1 MGAPVLQFKRGQFS
15 NLPGLRAGEPGFTTD
30 KFDLYVGIDSTTSSN
45 KFFGSHRYWNRETAT
60 VGSSVRVVEGSN
72 NGSNYIELKSPNSL
86 AQNVTYT
93 LPATDVANGILVSD
107 GSGNLSYTTTV
118 TGSGSG
124 LSAGTVPLSSLDIDG
139 GTDIG
144 AAIVDADEF
153 IVDDG
158 GTGTNRKVDASRIK
172 DYVLGGG
179 QGANFSAINVT
190 GITTAAFVDATQLKV
205 SGVSTFTGAIDAN
218 GNLDVAG
225 TATFATPLANSNLA
239 NSTVSYGGIS
249 LALGGSDATPA
260 FDLTDATNYPTSSL
274 TGTITNAQL
283 AGSIEDGKLNKVT
296 TANKVDLSSLDID
309 GGTDIGAAIVDGDEF
324 IIDDGGNGTNRKTD
338 ASRIKDY
345 VLGGGQGANFSAIN
359 VTGITTVAF
368 VDATQLKVSG
378 VSTFTGTV
386 DINGAIDADGGANI
400 AGGETVLS
408 SATVSDLTDNRVVI
422 AGASGALEDSGN
434 LTFNGSKLTVT
445 GNAQVTSDLDVDG
458 GANVS
463 GGLVADTAKVSDL
476 TSGRVVL
483 AGTAGEIE
491 DSGNLTFDGSTLAV
505 TGSQTISSNLT
516 LSGNADFNGNLDVDG
531 TTNLDAVDI
540 DGAVDMASSLT
551 IAGNID
557 ANGDLDVDGTTNLDV
572 VDIDGAVDM
581 ASSLTIAGN
590 IDANGDLDVD
600 GVTNLDVVDID
611 GAVDMAS
618 TLTVSGQTD
627 LNGDINLG
635 NATSDT
641 ITPVGRFDAALVPA
655 SDGSIDLGTSSLEY
669 KDLFIDGTAHIDTLD
684 VDENAGIVGNATV
697 GGTLGVTGES
707 TLASAKVSDLTA
719 GRVVLAGTDG
729 AIEDSGNLTFDG
741 STVGVTGAVTA
752 SGTVTANQFS
762 GSGAGLTGGTT
773 PLSTLDIDGGTDIG
787 ADIQDADEFIVD
799 DGGTGTNRKTDAS
812 RIKDYV
818 LGGGQG
824 ANFSAINV
832 TGITTVAFVDATQLK
847 VSGVSTFTGT
857 VDVNGA
863 IDADGGGNIAGGLV
877 ADTAKVSDLTDGRVV
892 LAGTD
897 GELEDSGNLTFNGSQ
912 LGVTGTV
919 NASSTVTASAFH
931 TGAEGSAIRVTSNTI
946 SGPATITLDPAG
958 VGDNTGKVVIAGD
971 FQVDGTTTTVNSTTV
986 TVTDKNILVA
996 DGAANDAAADGGGI
1010 TIESGEGNKT
1020 FQFEATGDNLG
1031 SSENLNIASGKV
1043 YKVNNVETLSATTLG
1058 SAVVNSSLTNV
1069 GTLTGLTVS
1078 GNASIEGNVD
1088 LGNATSDTITATGRF
1103 DSDLVPSTDG
1113 ARDLGTSTLEWKDLY
1128 LDGTAHIDTLDV
1140 DANAGIV
1147 GNATVGGT
1155 LGVTGESTLASAKV
1169 SDLTDGRVVTAGTDG
1184 ALEDSANL
1192 TFNGSKLTVTGNA
1205 QITSDLD
1212 VDGGMNVSGGEST
1225 MSSATVSDLT
1235 SGRVVLAG
1243 TSGAIEDSGN
1253 LTFNGTL
1260 LNVTGNVTASGTLT
1274 ANGDVDLGNATSD
1287 TITATGRFDS
1297 DLVPAADGTSDL
1309 GTSDNEWQDLFIDG
1323 TAKIDTLTV
1332 DENAGITGNLTVTG
1346 NSTFNGNIDLG
1357 DATSDTI
1364 TATGRFDSDLVPS
1377 TDGARDLGSSS
1388 LEWKDLFLD
1397 GTAHVDT
1404 LDVDANAGIIGNA
1417 TVGGTLGVTGESTLA
1432 SATVSDLTA
1441 GRVVLAG
1448 TAGAI
1453 EDSGNLTFNGS
1464 LLNVTGAVTSS
1475 GAVNID
1481 DATQSTSNTTGA
1493 LIVDGGVGI
1502 AKNAHIGGTLDVDGQ
1517 ITSAAPL
1524 RNSTGGGLIAGVGV
1538 HSTSSAGLVTAFKF
1552 RGTGLEDFIVEDGIA
1567 DIVVTGVAASTFT
1580 TQQTTVATE
1589 GQTAFTVSASYTN
1602 GFVDVYLNG
1611 IRLITGVD
1619 YTETNASTVTL
1630 ASGATAGDEI
1640 QTVSW
1645 KELGDLIHVQSLK
1658 TAADLTVT
1666 GVATATGG
1674 FVGDLTGDVTGNA
1687 DSATVGTTITVAD
1700 ESSDTTCF
1708 PLFATAATGNLGAK
1722 SGSNLT
1728 FNSNTGA
1735 LSATSFAGSGSGL
1748 TAGTTPITTLD
1759 IDGATDIGGD
1769 LADADL
1775 FIVDDGAGGTNRKI
1789 TFERLSENI
1798 LGGSSGATFAAVNV
1812 TGIGTFGGIIDGNG
1826 GANISG
1832 GAGLVAS
1839 TAKVSDLTAG
1849 RVVLAGTDGEIEDSG
1864 NLTFNGSKLT
1874 VTGNAQVTSDLD
1886 VDGGMNVSGGESVM
1900 SSATV
1905 SDLTSGRVVLAG
1917 TSGAIEDS
1925 GNLTFDGS
1933 TLGVTGAV
1941 TASGTV
1947 TANGAFVANGNVD
1960 LGNATSDTIT
1970 ATGRFDSDL
1979 VPSGD
1984 GARDLGSSTLEWM
1997 DLHLD
2002 GTAHIDTLDVDENAG
2017 IDGSLT
2023 VGTTLGVSGES
2034 TLASAKVSDL
2044 TSGRVVLAGTAG
2056 AIEDSGNLTFNG
2068 STLAVTGSI
2077 TASSNV
2083 TVTGNLT
2090 VNGTTTQINTVN
2102 TTIEDTLLELQKVD
2116 GGNLGSDTNKD
2127 VGIVMNYYDGSAKKA
2142 AIFWDDSAGRFALAS
2157 EATETTGVLGSL
2169 TYGGLEVGS
2178 LYLNDCAGA
2187 SQVIS
2192 CSGTTRS
2199 LENITIDGGS
2209 F

>member
-144 AAIVDADEF
+144 AAITDGDEF

-158 GTGTNRKVDASRIK
+158 GNGTNRKVDASRIK

-179 QGANFSAINVT
+179 QGANFAAIKVT
-190 GITTAAFVDATQLKV
+190 GI
-205 SGVSTFTGAIDAN
+205 STLG
-218 GNLDVAG
+218 
-225 TATFATPLANSNLA
+225 FA
-239 NSTVSYGGIS
+239 
-249 LALGGSDATPA
+249 
-260 FDLTDATNYPTSSL
+260 
-274 TGTITNAQL
+274 
-283 AGSIEDGKLNKVT
+283 
-296 TANKVDLSSLDID
+296 
-309 GGTDIGAAIVDGDEF
+309 
-324 IIDDGGNGTNRKTD
+324 
-338 ASRIKDY
+338 
-345 VLGGGQGANFSAIN
+345 
-359 VTGITTVAF
+359 
-368 VDATQLKVSG
+368 DATQLKVSG

-386 DINGAIDADGGANI
+386 DVNGAIDADGGANI
-400 AGGETVLS
+400 AGG
-408 SATVSDLTDNRVVI
+408 
-422 AGASGALEDSGN
+422 
-434 LTFNGSKLTVT
+434 
-445 GNAQVTSDLDVDG
+445 
-458 GANVS
+458 
-463 GGLVADTAKVSDL
+463 LVADSAAISDL

-483 AGTAGEIE
+483 AGTAGELE
-491 DSGNLTFDGSTLAV
+491 DSGNLTFDGTTLAV

-516 LSGNADFNGNLDVDG
+516 LTGNADFNGDLDVDG
-531 TTNLDAVDI
+531 TTNLDVVDI
-540 DGAVDMASSLT
+540 DGAVDMASTLT

-581 ASSLTIAGN
+581 ASTLTIAGN

-600 GVTNLDVVDID
+600 GTTNLDAVDID

-618 TLTVSGQTD
+618 TLTVAGQTD

-641 ITPVGRFDAALVPA
+641 ITPTGRFDAALVPA
-655 SDGSIDLGTSSLEY
+655 TDGAIDLGTSTLEY

-697 GGTLGVTGES
+697 GGTLGVTGDA
-707 TLASAKVSDLTA
+707 TLSADL
-719 GRVVLAGTDG
+719 D
-729 AIEDSGNLTFDG
+729 
-741 STVGVTGAVTA
+741 VT
-752 SGTVTANQFS
+752 GTVTANSFS
-762 GSGAGLTGGTT
+762 GSGSGLTAGTT
-773 PLSTLDIDGGTDIG
+773 PITTLDIDGGTDLG
-787 ADIQDADEFIVD
+787 GDLADGDLIVVD
-799 DGGTGTNRKTDAS
+799 DGANGTNRKSAMS
-812 RIKDYV
+812 RVKEYV
-818 LGGGQG
+818 LGGGSG
-824 ANFSAINV
+824 ATFAAINV
-832 TGITTVAFVDATQLK
+832 TGISTLAFVDSTQLK

-863 IDADGGGNIAGGLV
+863 IDADGGANIAGGLV

-919 NASSTVTASAFH
+919 NASSTVTGSAFH
-931 TGAEGSAIRVTSNTI
+931 TGAEGSAIRVTSDTI

-986 TVTDKNILVA
+986 EVTDKNILIA
-996 DGAANDAAADGGGI
+996 NGAANDAAANGGGI

-1043 YKVNNVETLSATTLG
+1043 YKINNVETLSATTLG

-1103 DSDLVPSTDG
+1103 DSDLVPSADG
-1113 ARDLGTSTLEWKDLY
+1113 A
-1128 LDGTAHIDTLDV
+1128 
-1140 DANAGIV
+1140 
-1147 GNATVGGT
+1147 
-1155 LGVTGESTLASAKV
+1155 
-1169 SDLTDGRVVTAGTDG
+1169 
-1184 ALEDSANL
+1184 
-1192 TFNGSKLTVTGNA
+1192 
-1205 QITSDLD
+1205 
-1212 VDGGMNVSGGEST
+1212 
-1225 MSSATVSDLT
+1225 
-1235 SGRVVLAG
+1235 
-1243 TSGAIEDSGN
+1243 
-1253 LTFNGTL
+1253 
-1260 LNVTGNVTASGTLT
+1260 
-1274 ANGDVDLGNATSD
+1274 
-1287 TITATGRFDS
+1287 
-1297 DLVPAADGTSDL
+1297 SDL

-1332 DENAGITGNLTVTG
+1332 DENAGVTGNLTVTG
-1346 NSTFNGNIDLG
+1346 GSTFNGNVDIG
-1357 DATSDTI
+1357 NATSDTV
-1364 TATGRFDSDLVPS
+1364 TVTGRFDSDLVPS
-1377 TDGARDLGSSS
+1377 TDGARDLGTST

-1397 GTAHVDT
+1397 GTAHIDT

-1432 SATVSDLTA
+1432 SATVSDLTS

-1448 TAGAI
+1448 TAGSL
-1453 EDSGNLTFNGS
+1453 EDSGNLTFDGS
-1464 LLNVTGAVTSS
+1464 TLNVTGAVTSS

-1589 GQTAFTVSASYTN
+1589 GQTAFTVDASYTD

-1619 YTETNASTVTL
+1619 YTETNASTITL

-1658 TAADLTVT
+1658 TAADLTVS

-1674 FVGDLTGDVTGNA
+1674 FVGDITGDITGSLAN
-1687 DSATVGTTITVAD
+1687 
-1700 ESSDTTCF
+1700 
-1708 PLFATAATGNLGAK
+1708 ATA
-1722 SGSNLT
+1722 
-1728 FNSNTGA
+1728 NT
-1735 LSATSFAGSGSGL
+1735 LPL
-1748 TAGTTPITTLD
+1748 NVID
-1759 IDGATDIGGD
+1759 IDGGTDIGGD
-1769 LADADL
+1769 IADGDL
-1775 FIVDDGAGGTNRKI
+1775 FIIDDGANGTNRKV

-1886 VDGGMNVSGGESVM
+1886 VDGGMNVSGGESVL

-2017 IDGSLT
+2017 IVGNAT
-2023 VGTTLGVSGES
+2023 VGGTLGVTGES

-2044 TSGRVVLAGTAG
+2044 TSGRVVLAGTDG

>member
-118 TGSGSG
+118 TGSGAG
-124 LSAGTVPLSSLDIDG
+124 LAAGTVPLSSLDIDG

-144 AAIVDADEF
+144 AAITDSDEF

-158 GTGTNRKVDASRIK
+158 GSGTNRKTDASRIK

-239 NSTVSYGGIS
+239 NSTVSYGGVS

-324 IIDDGGNGTNRKTD
+324 IVDDGGNGTNRKTD

-386 DINGAIDADGGANI
+386 DVNGAIDADGGANI
-400 AGGETVLS
+400 AGGTTL
-408 SATVSDLTDNRVVI
+408 
-422 AGASGALEDSGN
+422 
-434 LTFNGSKLTVT
+434 
-445 GNAQVTSDLDVDG
+445 
-458 GANVS
+458 S

-516 LSGNADFNGNLDVDG
+516 LTGNADFNGDLDVDG
-531 TTNLDAVDI
+531 TTNLDVVDI
-540 DGAVDMASSLT
+540 DGAVDMASTLT

-581 ASSLTIAGN
+581 ASTLTVAGN

-600 GVTNLDVVDID
+600 GTTNLDAVDID

-618 TLTVSGQTD
+618 TLTVAGQTD

-641 ITPVGRFDAALVPA
+641 ITPTGRFDAALVPA
-655 SDGSIDLGTSSLEY
+655 TDGAIDLGTSTLEY

-752 SGTVTANQFS
+752 SGTITASRFN

-787 ADIQDADEFIVD
+787 ADIQDADEFIID

-812 RIKDYV
+812 RIKEYV
-818 LGGGQG
+818 LGGGSG
-824 ANFSAINV
+824 ATFAAINV
-832 TGITTVAFVDATQLK
+832 TGISTLAFVDATQLK
-847 VSGVSTFTGT
+847 VSGVTTMTGT
-857 VDVNGA
+857 LDVNGA

-919 NASSTVTASAFH
+919 NASSTVTGSAFH

-986 TVTDKNILVA
+986 TVADKNILVA
-996 DGAANDAAADGGGI
+996 DGAANDAAANGGGI

-1031 SSENLNIASGKV
+1031 SSENLNVASGKV
-1043 YKVNNVETLSATTLG
+1043 YKINNVETLSATTLG

-1088 LGNATSDTITATGRF
+1088 LGNATSDTVTVTGRF

-1113 ARDLGTSTLEWKDLY
+1113 ARDLGTSTLEWKDLF

-1205 QITSDLD
+1205 QVTSDLD

-1243 TSGAIEDSGN
+1243 TAGAIEDSGN
-1253 LTFNGTL
+1253 LTFNGSL
-1260 LNVTGNVTASGTLT
+1260 LNVTGAVTASGTLT
-1274 ANGDVDLGNATSD
+1274 ANGDVDLGNASSD

-1309 GTSDNEWQDLFIDG
+1309 GTSDSEWQDLFIDG

-1481 DATQSTSNTTGA
+1481 DDTQSTSNTTGA

-1517 ITSAAPL
+1517 ITSAGPL

-1589 GQTAFTVSASYTN
+1589 GQTAFTVDASYTD

-1619 YTETNASTVTL
+1619 YTETNASTITL

-1658 TAADLTVT
+1658 TAADLTVS

-1769 LADADL
+1769 IADADL
-1775 FIVDDGAGGTNRKI
+1775 FIIDDGANGTNRKV

-1864 NLTFNGSKLT
+1864 NLTF
-1874 VTGNAQVTSDLD
+1874 
-1886 VDGGMNVSGGESVM
+1886 
-1900 SSATV
+1900 
-1905 SDLTSGRVVLAG
+1905 
-1917 TSGAIEDS
+1917 
-1925 GNLTFDGS
+1925 DGS
-1933 TLGVTGAV
+1933 TLNVTGAV

-2017 IDGSLT
+2017 IVGNAT
-2023 VGTTLGVSGES
+2023 VGGTLGVTGES

-2044 TSGRVVLAGTAG
+2044 TSGRVVLAGTDG

>member
-179 QGANFSAINVT
+179 QGANFAAIKVT
-190 GITTAAFVDATQLKV
+190 GISTLGFADATQLKV

-239 NSTVSYGGIS
+239 NDSVSFGGVSLDLGGSDATPAFNLSDATSYPTSSLVGTITNAQLAGSIANDKLSNNTVSFGGIS
-249 LALGGSDATPA
+249 LALGASDATPAFDLQDATNLPTTSLTGTVTNAQLAGSIANDKLSNSTVSLGGVSIALGGSDATPA
-260 FDLTDATNYPTSSL
+260 FNLSDATSYPTSSLVGTITNAQLAGSIANDKLAGSIANNKLANSTVSYGGVSLALGASDATPAFDLQDATNLPTTSLTGTITNTQLAGSIANGKLANSTVSFGGISLALGASDATPAFDLSDATNYPTTSL

-283 AGSIEDGKLNKVT
+283 AGSISNDKLAGSIANGKLANSTVSFGGISLALGASDATPAFDLSDATSYPTSSLVGTITNAQLAGSIVDGKLNTIT
-296 TANKVDLSSLDID
+296 TANKVGLAALDID
-309 GGTDIGAAIVDGDEF
+309 GGTDIGADLVDADLLIVD
-324 IIDDGGNGTNRKTD
+324 DGAGGTNRKT
-338 ASRIKDY
+338 AMSRVKNY
-345 VLGGGQGANFSAIN
+345 VLGGGQGATFAAVN
-359 VTGITTVAF
+359 VTGISTVAF

-378 VSTFTGTV
+378 VSTFTGTLDV
-386 DINGAIDADGGANI
+386 NGAIDADGGANI

-422 AGASGALEDSGN
+422 AGTSGALEDS
-434 LTFNGSKLTVT
+434 
-445 GNAQVTSDLDVDG
+445 A
-458 GANVS
+458 
-463 GGLVADTAKVSDL
+463 
-476 TSGRVVL
+476 
-483 AGTAGEIE
+483 
-491 DSGNLTFDGSTLAV
+491 
-505 TGSQTISSNLT
+505 
-516 LSGNADFNGNLDVDG
+516 
-531 TTNLDAVDI
+531 
-540 DGAVDMASSLT
+540 
-551 IAGNID
+551 
-557 ANGDLDVDGTTNLDV
+557 
-572 VDIDGAVDM
+572 
-581 ASSLTIAGN
+581 
-590 IDANGDLDVD
+590 
-600 GVTNLDVVDID
+600 
-611 GAVDMAS
+611 
-618 TLTVSGQTD
+618 
-627 LNGDINLG
+627 
-635 NATSDT
+635 
-641 ITPVGRFDAALVPA
+641 
-655 SDGSIDLGTSSLEY
+655 
-669 KDLFIDGTAHIDTLD
+669 
-684 VDENAGIVGNATV
+684 
-697 GGTLGVTGES
+697 
-707 TLASAKVSDLTA
+707 
-719 GRVVLAGTDG
+719 
-729 AIEDSGNLTFDG
+729 
-741 STVGVTGAVTA
+741 
-752 SGTVTANQFS
+752 
-762 GSGAGLTGGTT
+762 
-773 PLSTLDIDGGTDIG
+773 
-787 ADIQDADEFIVD
+787 
-799 DGGTGTNRKTDAS
+799 
-812 RIKDYV
+812 
-818 LGGGQG
+818 
-824 ANFSAINV
+824 
-832 TGITTVAFVDATQLK
+832 
-847 VSGVSTFTGT
+847 
-857 VDVNGA
+857 
-863 IDADGGGNIAGGLV
+863 
-877 ADTAKVSDLTDGRVV
+877 
-892 LAGTD
+892 
-897 GELEDSGNLTFNGSQ
+897 NLTFNGSQ

-919 NASSTVTASAFH
+919 NASSTVTGSAFH

-986 TVTDKNILVA
+986 TVADKNILVA
-996 DGAANDAAADGGGI
+996 DGAANDAAANGGGI

-1031 SSENLNIASGKV
+1031 SSENLNVASGKV
-1043 YKVNNVETLSATTLG
+1043 YKINNVETLSATTLG
-1058 SAVVNSSLTNV
+1058 ANVVNSALTNV
-1069 GTLTGLTVS
+1069 GTLTALTVS

-1113 ARDLGTSTLEWKDLY
+1113 ARDLGSSTLEWKDLY
-1128 LDGTAHIDTLDV
+1128 LDGTAHVDTLDV
-1140 DANAGIV
+1140 DVNAGIV
-1147 GNATVGGT
+1147 GDATVGGT
-1155 LGVTGESTLASAKV
+1155 LGVTGDATLGADLDVTGTITGNSFSGSGSGLSAGTTPITTLDIDGGTDIGADLVDADLIVVDDGAGGTNRKSAMSRVKNYVLGGGQGATFAAINVSGISTLAFVDSTQLKV
-1169 SDLTDGRVVTAGTDG
+1169 SGISTFTG
-1184 ALEDSANL
+1184 AIDANGGA
-1192 TFNGSKLTVTGNA
+1192 TIDNIQIGVTGNNEIDTA
-1205 QITSDLD
+1205 
-1212 VDGGMNVSGGEST
+1212 
-1225 MSSATVSDLT
+1225 
-1235 SGRVVLAG
+1235 
-1243 TSGAIEDSGN
+1243 SGN
-1253 LTFNGTL
+1253 LTIDSAGGTVAVDDNL
-1260 LNVTGNVTASGTLT
+1260 TVSGDATVTGGLV
-1274 ANGDVDLGNATSD
+1274 ANGNVDLGN
-1287 TITATGRFDS
+1287 
-1297 DLVPAADGTSDL
+1297 
-1309 GTSDNEWQDLFIDG
+1309 
-1323 TAKIDTLTV
+1323 
-1332 DENAGITGNLTVTG
+1332 
-1346 NSTFNGNIDLG
+1346 
-1357 DATSDTI
+1357 ATSDTI

-1377 TDGARDLGSSS
+1377 TDGARDLGTSA

-1404 LDVDANAGIIGNA
+1404 LDVDANAGIIGDA

-1432 SATVSDLTA
+1432 SATVSDLTS

-1448 TAGAI
+1448 TAGAL

-1524 RNSTGGGLIAGVGV
+1524 RNSTGGGLIAGVGI
-1538 HSTSSAGLVTAFKF
+1538 HSASASSGLVTAFKF
-1552 RGTGLEDFIVEDGIA
+1552 RGTGLQDFIVEDGIG
-1567 DIVVTGVAASTFT
+1567 DVVLTGVAASTFT
-1580 TQQTTVATE
+1580 TQQTTTATE
-1589 GQTAFTVSASYTN
+1589 GQTAFTVSANYTN

-1619 YTETNASTVTL
+1619 YTETNSSTVTL
-1630 ASGATAGDEI
+1630 ASGATAGDEVT
-1640 QTVSW
+1640 TVSW
-1645 KELGDLIHVQSLK
+1645 KELGDIIHVQSLK
-1658 TAADLTVT
+1658 TVSDLSVA

-1674 FVGDLTGDVTGNA
+1674 FVGDLTGDVSGNA

-1748 TAGTTPITTLD
+1748 TAGTTPISTLD
-1759 IDGATDIGGD
+1759 IDGATATTT

-1775 FIVDDGAGGTNRKI
+1775 FIVDDGAGGTNRKV
-1789 TFERLSENI
+1789 TLETLSDSI
-1798 LGGSSGATFAAVNV
+1798 LGGSSGATFAAINV

-1839 TAKVSDLTAG
+1839 SAK
-1849 RVVLAGTDGEIEDSG
+1849 
-1864 NLTFNGSKLT
+1864 
-1874 VTGNAQVTSDLD
+1874 
-1886 VDGGMNVSGGESVM
+1886 
-1900 SSATV
+1900 V

-1917 TSGAIEDS
+1917 TDGEIEDS

-1979 VPSGD
+1979 VPSTD

-2178 LYLNDCAGA
+2178 LYVNDCAGA

>member
-144 AAIVDADEF
+144 AAITDSDEF

-158 GTGTNRKVDASRIK
+158 GG
-172 DYVLGGG
+172 
-179 QGANFSAINVT
+179 
-190 GITTAAFVDATQLKV
+190 
-205 SGVSTFTGAIDAN
+205 
-218 GNLDVAG
+218 
-225 TATFATPLANSNLA
+225 
-239 NSTVSYGGIS
+239 
-249 LALGGSDATPA
+249 
-260 FDLTDATNYPTSSL
+260 
-274 TGTITNAQL
+274 
-283 AGSIEDGKLNKVT
+283 
-296 TANKVDLSSLDID
+296 
-309 GGTDIGAAIVDGDEF
+309 
-324 IIDDGGNGTNRKTD
+324 GTNRKTD

-359 VTGITTVAF
+359 VSGIGSVAF
-368 VDATQLKVSG
+368 ADVTQLKVSG

-422 AGASGALEDSGN
+422 AGTSGALEDS
-434 LTFNGSKLTVT
+434 
-445 GNAQVTSDLDVDG
+445 A
-458 GANVS
+458 
-463 GGLVADTAKVSDL
+463 
-476 TSGRVVL
+476 
-483 AGTAGEIE
+483 
-491 DSGNLTFDGSTLAV
+491 NLTFDGSTLAV

-516 LSGNADFNGNLDVDG
+516 VTGNATVNGNVD
-531 TTNLDAVDI
+531 
-540 DGAVDMASSLT
+540 
-551 IAGNID
+551 
-557 ANGDLDVDGTTNLDV
+557 
-572 VDIDGAVDM
+572 
-581 ASSLTIAGN
+581 
-590 IDANGDLDVD
+590 
-600 GVTNLDVVDID
+600 
-611 GAVDMAS
+611 
-618 TLTVSGQTD
+618 
-627 LNGDINLG
+627 LG

-641 ITPVGRFDAALVPA
+641 ITPTGRFDAALVPA
-655 SDGSIDLGTSSLEY
+655 TDGAIDLGTSSLEY
-669 KDLFIDGTAHIDTLD
+669 KDLYLDGTAHVDTLD
-684 VDENAGIVGNATV
+684 VDENAGIIGNATV
-697 GGTLGVTGES
+697 GGTLGVTGDA
-707 TLASAKVSDLTA
+707 TLSADL
-719 GRVVLAGTDG
+719 D
-729 AIEDSGNLTFDG
+729 
-741 STVGVTGAVTA
+741 VT
-752 SGTVTANQFS
+752 GTVTGNSFS
-762 GSGAGLTGGTT
+762 GSGSGLTAGTT
-773 PLSTLDIDGGTDIG
+773 PITTLDIDGGTDIG
-787 ADIQDADEFIVD
+787 ADLVDADLIVVD
-799 DGGTGTNRKTDAS
+799 DGAGGTNRKSAMS
-812 RIKDYV
+812 RVKSYV
-818 LGGGQG
+818 LGGGSG
-824 ANFSAINV
+824 ATFAAINV
-832 TGITTVAFVDATQLK
+832 TGISTLAFVDSTQLK

-863 IDADGGGNIAGGLV
+863 IDADGGANIAGGLV
-877 ADTAKVSDLTDGRVV
+877 ANSAAISDLTDGRVV
-892 LAGTD
+892 LAGTS

-919 NASSTVTASAFH
+919 NASSTVTGSAFH

-986 TVTDKNILVA
+986 EVTDKNILIA
-996 DGAANDAAADGGGI
+996 NGAANDAAANGGGI

-1031 SSENLNIASGKV
+1031 SSENINVASGKV
-1043 YKVNNVETLSATTLG
+1043 FKVNNVDTLSATTLG

-1069 GTLTGLTVS
+1069 GTLTALTVS
-1078 GNASIEGNVD
+1078 GN
-1088 LGNATSDTITATGRF
+1088 TSM
-1103 DSDLVPSTDG
+1103 
-1113 ARDLGTSTLEWKDLY
+1113 E
-1128 LDGTAHIDTLDV
+1128 
-1140 DANAGIV
+1140 
-1147 GNATVGGT
+1147 
-1155 LGVTGESTLASAKV
+1155 
-1169 SDLTDGRVVTAGTDG
+1169 
-1184 ALEDSANL
+1184 
-1192 TFNGSKLTVTGNA
+1192 
-1205 QITSDLD
+1205 
-1212 VDGGMNVSGGEST
+1212 
-1225 MSSATVSDLT
+1225 
-1235 SGRVVLAG
+1235 
-1243 TSGAIEDSGN
+1243 
-1253 LTFNGTL
+1253 
-1260 LNVTGNVTASGTLT
+1260 
-1274 ANGDVDLGNATSD
+1274 GDVDLGN
-1287 TITATGRFDS
+1287 
-1297 DLVPAADGTSDL
+1297 
-1309 GTSDNEWQDLFIDG
+1309 
-1323 TAKIDTLTV
+1323 
-1332 DENAGITGNLTVTG
+1332 
-1346 NSTFNGNIDLG
+1346 
-1357 DATSDTI
+1357 ATSDTI

-1388 LEWKDLFLD
+1388 LEWQDLFID
-1397 GTAHVDT
+1397 GTAHIDT
-1404 LDVDANAGIIGNA
+1404 LDVDENAGIIGNA

-1432 SATVSDLTA
+1432 SAKVSDLTS

-1448 TAGAI
+1448 TDGAI

-1552 RGTGLEDFIVEDGIA
+1552 RGSGLENFIVEDGIA
-1567 DIVVTGVAASTFT
+1567 DVVMSGVAASTFT

-1589 GQTAFTVSASYTN
+1589 GQTAVTVSASYTN

-1611 IRLITGVD
+1611 VRLITGVD
-1619 YTETNASTVTL
+1619 YTETNASTITL

-1674 FVGDLTGDVTGNA
+1674 FVGNITGDITGSLAN
-1687 DSATVGTTITVAD
+1687 
-1700 ESSDTTCF
+1700 
-1708 PLFATAATGNLGAK
+1708 ATA
-1722 SGSNLT
+1722 
-1728 FNSNTGA
+1728 NT
-1735 LSATSFAGSGSGL
+1735 LPL
-1748 TAGTTPITTLD
+1748 NVID
-1759 IDGATDIGGD
+1759 IDGGTDIGGD
-1769 LADADL
+1769 IADGDL
-1775 FIVDDGAGGTNRKI
+1775 FIIDDGANGTNRKV

-1886 VDGGMNVSGGESVM
+1886 VDGGMNVSGGESTM

-1917 TSGAIEDS
+1917 T
-1925 GNLTFDGS
+1925 
-1933 TLGVTGAV
+1933 
-1941 TASGTV
+1941 
-1947 TANGAFVANGNVD
+1947 
-1960 LGNATSDTIT
+1960 
-1970 ATGRFDSDL
+1970 
-1979 VPSGD
+1979 
-1984 GARDLGSSTLEWM
+1984 
-1997 DLHLD
+1997 
-2002 GTAHIDTLDVDENAG
+2002 
-2017 IDGSLT
+2017 
-2023 VGTTLGVSGES
+2023 
-2034 TLASAKVSDL
+2034 
-2044 TSGRVVLAGTAG
+2044 AG
-2056 AIEDSGNLTFNG
+2056 ALEDSGNLTFNG
-2068 STLAVTGSI
+2068 STLAVTGAA
-2077 TASSNV
+2077 TVSSNL
-2083 TVTGNLT
+2083 TISGDLT

-2142 AIFWDDSAGRFALAS
+2142 AFFWDDSAGRFALAS
-2157 EATETTGVLGSL
+2157 EAAETTGVLGSL
-2169 TYGGLEVGS
+2169 TYGGLEIGS
-2178 LYLNDCAGA
+2178 LYVNDCAGA

>member
-179 QGANFSAINVT
+179 QGANFAAIKVT
-190 GITTAAFVDATQLKV
+190 GI
-205 SGVSTFTGAIDAN
+205 STLG
-218 GNLDVAG
+218 
-225 TATFATPLANSNLA
+225 FA
-239 NSTVSYGGIS
+239 
-249 LALGGSDATPA
+249 
-260 FDLTDATNYPTSSL
+260 
-274 TGTITNAQL
+274 
-283 AGSIEDGKLNKVT
+283 
-296 TANKVDLSSLDID
+296 
-309 GGTDIGAAIVDGDEF
+309 
-324 IIDDGGNGTNRKTD
+324 
-338 ASRIKDY
+338 
-345 VLGGGQGANFSAIN
+345 
-359 VTGITTVAF
+359 
-368 VDATQLKVSG
+368 DATQLKVSG

-386 DINGAIDADGGANI
+386 DINGAIDADGGGNI
-400 AGGETVLS
+400 A
-408 SATVSDLTDNRVVI
+408 
-422 AGASGALEDSGN
+422 
-434 LTFNGSKLTVT
+434 
-445 GNAQVTSDLDVDG
+445 
-458 GANVS
+458 

-476 TSGRVVL
+476 TAGRVVL
-483 AGTAGEIE
+483 AGTDGEIE
-491 DSGNLTFDGSTLAV
+491 DSGNLTFNGTTLAV

-516 LSGNADFNGNLDVDG
+516 LTGNADFNGNLDVDG
-531 TTNLDAVDI
+531 TANLDA
-540 DGAVDMASSLT
+540 
-551 IAGNID
+551 
-557 ANGDLDVDGTTNLDV
+557 

-618 TLTVSGQTD
+618 SLTLAGNADFNGDLDVDGVTNLDVVDIDGAVDMASSLTVAGQTD

-641 ITPVGRFDAALVPA
+641 ITATGRFDSDIVP
-655 SDGSIDLGTSSLEY
+655 STDGARDLGSSTLEF

-684 VDENAGIVGNATV
+684 VDENAGIIGNATV

-773 PLSTLDIDGGTDIG
+773 PISTLDIDGGTDIG
-787 ADIQDADEFIVD
+787 ADLADGDLIVVD
-799 DGGTGTNRKTDAS
+799 DGAGGTNRKSAMS
-812 RIKDYV
+812 RVKSYV
-818 LGGGQG
+818 LGGGEG
-824 ANFSAINV
+824 ATFTAINV
-832 TGITTVAFVDATQLK
+832 TGISTVAFADATTLK

-863 IDADGGGNIAGGLV
+863 IDADGGANIAGGLV

-919 NASSTVTASAFH
+919 NASSTVTGSAFH
-931 TGAEGSAIRVTSNTI
+931 TGAEGSAIRVTSDTI

-986 TVTDKNILVA
+986 EVTDKNILIA
-996 DGAANDAAADGGGI
+996 NGAANDAAANGGGI

-1031 SSENLNIASGKV
+1031 SSENLNVASGKV
-1043 YKVNNVETLSATTLG
+1043 YKVNNVDTLSATTLG

-1103 DSDLVPSTDG
+1103 DSDLVPS
-1113 ARDLGTSTLEWKDLY
+1113 
-1128 LDGTAHIDTLDV
+1128 V
-1140 DANAGIV
+1140 
-1147 GNATVGGT
+1147 
-1155 LGVTGESTLASAKV
+1155 
-1169 SDLTDGRVVTAGTDG
+1169 
-1184 ALEDSANL
+1184 
-1192 TFNGSKLTVTGNA
+1192 
-1205 QITSDLD
+1205 
-1212 VDGGMNVSGGEST
+1212 
-1225 MSSATVSDLT
+1225 
-1235 SGRVVLAG
+1235 
-1243 TSGAIEDSGN
+1243 
-1253 LTFNGTL
+1253 
-1260 LNVTGNVTASGTLT
+1260 
-1274 ANGDVDLGNATSD
+1274 
-1287 TITATGRFDS
+1287 
-1297 DLVPAADGTSDL
+1297 DGTSDL

-1346 NSTFNGNIDLG
+1346 GSTFNGNVDIG
-1357 DATSDTI
+1357 NATSDTVTVTGRFDSDLVPSTDGARDLGTSALEWKDLFLDG
-1364 TATGRFDSDLVPS
+1364 TAHIDTLDVDANAGIIGDATVGGTLGVTGTSTLGVVNASGTVTANGSFVANGDVDLGNATSDTVTVTGRFDSDLVPS
-1377 TDGARDLGSSS
+1377 TDGARDLGSST

-1404 LDVDANAGIIGNA
+1404 LDVDANAGIIGDA

-1432 SATVSDLTA
+1432 SAKVSDLTS

-1448 TAGAI
+1448 TDGAI

-1517 ITSAAPL
+1517 ITSTAPL

-1538 HSTSSAGLVTAFKF
+1538 HSTSSAGLVTSFKF
-1552 RGTGLEDFIVEDGIA
+1552 RGSGLENFIVEDGIA
-1567 DIVVTGVAASTFT
+1567 DIVVSGVAASTFT

-1589 GQTAFTVSASYTN
+1589 GQTAISVDASYTN

-1611 IRLITGVD
+1611 VRLITGVD
-1619 YTETNASTVTL
+1619 YTETNSTTVTL

-1674 FVGDLTGDVTGNA
+1674 FVGNITGDITGSLAN
-1687 DSATVGTTITVAD
+1687 
-1700 ESSDTTCF
+1700 
-1708 PLFATAATGNLGAK
+1708 ATA
-1722 SGSNLT
+1722 
-1728 FNSNTGA
+1728 NT
-1735 LSATSFAGSGSGL
+1735 LPL
-1748 TAGTTPITTLD
+1748 NVID
-1759 IDGATDIGGD
+1759 IDGGTDIGGD
-1769 LADADL
+1769 IADGDL
-1775 FIVDDGAGGTNRKI
+1775 FIIDDGANGTNRKV

-1886 VDGGMNVSGGESVM
+1886 VDGGMNVSGGESTM

-1917 TSGAIEDS
+1917 TSGA
-1925 GNLTFDGS
+1925 L
-1933 TLGVTGAV
+1933 
-1941 TASGTV
+1941 
-1947 TANGAFVANGNVD
+1947 
-1960 LGNATSDTIT
+1960 
-1970 ATGRFDSDL
+1970 
-1979 VPSGD
+1979 
-1984 GARDLGSSTLEWM
+1984 
-1997 DLHLD
+1997 
-2002 GTAHIDTLDVDENAG
+2002 
-2017 IDGSLT
+2017 
-2023 VGTTLGVSGES
+2023 
-2034 TLASAKVSDL
+2034 
-2044 TSGRVVLAGTAG
+2044 
-2056 AIEDSGNLTFNG
+2056 EDSGNLTFNG
-2068 STLAVTGSI
+2068 STLAVTGAI

-2083 TVTGNLT
+2083 TVSGNLT

-2178 LYLNDCAGA
+2178 LYVNDCAGA

>member
-144 AAIVDADEF
+144 AAITDSDEF

-158 GTGTNRKVDASRIK
+158 GG
-172 DYVLGGG
+172 
-179 QGANFSAINVT
+179 
-190 GITTAAFVDATQLKV
+190 
-205 SGVSTFTGAIDAN
+205 
-218 GNLDVAG
+218 
-225 TATFATPLANSNLA
+225 
-239 NSTVSYGGIS
+239 
-249 LALGGSDATPA
+249 
-260 FDLTDATNYPTSSL
+260 
-274 TGTITNAQL
+274 
-283 AGSIEDGKLNKVT
+283 
-296 TANKVDLSSLDID
+296 
-309 GGTDIGAAIVDGDEF
+309 
-324 IIDDGGNGTNRKTD
+324 GTNRKTD

-359 VTGITTVAF
+359 VSGIGSVAF
-368 VDATQLKVSG
+368 ADVTQLKVSG

-422 AGASGALEDSGN
+422 AGTSGALEDSAN

-458 GANVS
+458 GMNVS
-463 GGLVADTAKVSDL
+463 GGESVMSSATVSDL
-476 TSGRVVL
+476 TDNRVVI
-483 AGTAGEIE
+483 AGTSGALE

-516 LSGNADFNGNLDVDG
+516 VTGNATVNGNVD
-531 TTNLDAVDI
+531 
-540 DGAVDMASSLT
+540 
-551 IAGNID
+551 
-557 ANGDLDVDGTTNLDV
+557 
-572 VDIDGAVDM
+572 
-581 ASSLTIAGN
+581 
-590 IDANGDLDVD
+590 
-600 GVTNLDVVDID
+600 
-611 GAVDMAS
+611 
-618 TLTVSGQTD
+618 
-627 LNGDINLG
+627 LG

-641 ITPVGRFDAALVPA
+641 ITATGRFDSDLVP
-655 SDGSIDLGTSSLEY
+655 STDGARDLGSSTLEW
-669 KDLFIDGTAHIDTLD
+669 KDLYLDGTAHVDTLD
-684 VDENAGIVGNATV
+684 VDVNAGIIGDATV
-697 GGTLGVTGES
+697 GGTLGVTGDA
-707 TLASAKVSDLTA
+707 TLGADL
-719 GRVVLAGTDG
+719 D
-729 AIEDSGNLTFDG
+729 
-741 STVGVTGAVTA
+741 VTGTITGN
-752 SGTVTANQFS
+752 SFS
-762 GSGAGLTGGTT
+762 GSGSGLTAGTT
-773 PLSTLDIDGGTDIG
+773 PITTLDIDGGTDLG
-787 ADIQDADEFIVD
+787 GDLADGDLIVVD
-799 DGGTGTNRKTDAS
+799 DGANGTNRKSALS
-812 RIKDYV
+812 RVKNYV
-818 LGGGQG
+818 LGGGSG
-824 ANFSAINV
+824 ATFAAINV
-832 TGITTVAFVDATQLK
+832 TGISTVAFVDATQLK

-857 VDVNGA
+857 LDVNGA
-863 IDADGGGNIAGGLV
+863 IDADGGANIAGGETVLSS
-877 ADTAKVSDLTDGRVV
+877 ATVSDLTDNRVV
-892 LAGTD
+892 IAGTS
-897 GELEDSGNLTFNGSQ
+897 GALEDSGNLTFNGSE

-919 NASSTVTASAFH
+919 NASSTVTGSAFH

-986 TVTDKNILVA
+986 TVADKNILVA
-996 DGAANDAAADGGGI
+996 DGAANDAAANGGGI

-1031 SSENLNIASGKV
+1031 SSENLNVASGKV
-1043 YKVNNVETLSATTLG
+1043 YKVNNVDTLSATTLG

-1069 GTLTGLTVS
+1069 GTLTALTVS
-1078 GNASIEGNVD
+1078 GTSTMQGDVN
-1088 LGNATSDTITATGRF
+1088 LGDATSDTITATGRF
-1103 DSDLVPSTDG
+1103 DSDLVPS
-1113 ARDLGTSTLEWKDLY
+1113 
-1128 LDGTAHIDTLDV
+1128 
-1140 DANAGIV
+1140 
-1147 GNATVGGT
+1147 
-1155 LGVTGESTLASAKV
+1155 
-1169 SDLTDGRVVTAGTDG
+1169 
-1184 ALEDSANL
+1184 
-1192 TFNGSKLTVTGNA
+1192 
-1205 QITSDLD
+1205 
-1212 VDGGMNVSGGEST
+1212 
-1225 MSSATVSDLT
+1225 
-1235 SGRVVLAG
+1235 
-1243 TSGAIEDSGN
+1243 
-1253 LTFNGTL
+1253 
-1260 LNVTGNVTASGTLT
+1260 
-1274 ANGDVDLGNATSD
+1274 
-1287 TITATGRFDS
+1287 
-1297 DLVPAADGTSDL
+1297 ADGTSDL

-1332 DENAGITGNLTVTG
+1332 DENAGVTGNLTVTG
-1346 NSTFNGNIDLG
+1346 GSTFNGNVDIG
-1357 DATSDTI
+1357 NATSDTV
-1364 TATGRFDSDLVPS
+1364 TVTGRFDSDLVPS
-1377 TDGARDLGSSS
+1377 TDGARDLGSST

-1404 LDVDANAGIIGNA
+1404 LDVDANAGIVGSL
-1417 TVGGTLGVTGESTLA
+1417 TVGTTLGVTGESTLA
-1432 SATVSDLTA
+1432 SAKISDLTS

-1448 TAGAI
+1448 TSGAI

-1481 DATQSTSNTTGA
+1481 DTTQSTSNTTGA

-1538 HSTSSAGLVTAFKF
+1538 HSTSSAGLVTSFKF
-1552 RGTGLEDFIVEDGIA
+1552 RGSGLENFIVEDGIA
-1567 DIVVTGVAASTFT
+1567 DVVISGVAASTFT
-1580 TQQTTVATE
+1580 TQQTTIATE
-1589 GQTAFTVSASYTN
+1589 GQTAISVDASYTD

-1611 IRLITGVD
+1611 VRLITGVD

-1769 LADADL
+1769 IADADL
-1775 FIVDDGAGGTNRKI
+1775 FIIDDGANGTNRKV

-1886 VDGGMNVSGGESVM
+1886 VDGGMNVSGGESTM

-1925 GNLTFDGS
+1925 GNLTF
-1933 TLGVTGAV
+1933 
-1941 TASGTV
+1941 
-1947 TANGAFVANGNVD
+1947 
-1960 LGNATSDTIT
+1960 
-1970 ATGRFDSDL
+1970 
-1979 VPSGD
+1979 
-1984 GARDLGSSTLEWM
+1984 
-1997 DLHLD
+1997 
-2002 GTAHIDTLDVDENAG
+2002 
-2017 IDGSLT
+2017 
-2023 VGTTLGVSGES
+2023 
-2034 TLASAKVSDL
+2034 
-2044 TSGRVVLAGTAG
+2044 
-2056 AIEDSGNLTFNG
+2056 NG
-2068 STLAVTGSI
+2068 STLAVTGAI

-2083 TVTGNLT
+2083 TVSGNLT

-2157 EATETTGVLGSL
+2157 EATENTGVLGSL

-2178 LYLNDCAGA
+2178 LYVNDCAGA

>member
-144 AAIVDADEF
+144 AAITDSDEF

-158 GTGTNRKVDASRIK
+158 GS
-172 DYVLGGG
+172 
-179 QGANFSAINVT
+179 
-190 GITTAAFVDATQLKV
+190 
-205 SGVSTFTGAIDAN
+205 
-218 GNLDVAG
+218 
-225 TATFATPLANSNLA
+225 
-239 NSTVSYGGIS
+239 
-249 LALGGSDATPA
+249 
-260 FDLTDATNYPTSSL
+260 
-274 TGTITNAQL
+274 
-283 AGSIEDGKLNKVT
+283 
-296 TANKVDLSSLDID
+296 
-309 GGTDIGAAIVDGDEF
+309 
-324 IIDDGGNGTNRKTD
+324 GTNRKTD

-359 VTGITTVAF
+359 VSGIGSVAF
-368 VDATQLKVSG
+368 ADVTQLKVSG

-422 AGASGALEDSGN
+422 AGTSGALEDS
-434 LTFNGSKLTVT
+434 
-445 GNAQVTSDLDVDG
+445 A
-458 GANVS
+458 
-463 GGLVADTAKVSDL
+463 
-476 TSGRVVL
+476 
-483 AGTAGEIE
+483 
-491 DSGNLTFDGSTLAV
+491 NLTFDGSTLAV

-516 LSGNADFNGNLDVDG
+516 VTGNATVNGNVD
-531 TTNLDAVDI
+531 
-540 DGAVDMASSLT
+540 
-551 IAGNID
+551 
-557 ANGDLDVDGTTNLDV
+557 
-572 VDIDGAVDM
+572 
-581 ASSLTIAGN
+581 
-590 IDANGDLDVD
+590 
-600 GVTNLDVVDID
+600 
-611 GAVDMAS
+611 
-618 TLTVSGQTD
+618 
-627 LNGDINLG
+627 LG

-641 ITPVGRFDAALVPA
+641 ITPTGRFDAALVPA
-655 SDGSIDLGTSSLEY
+655 TDGAIDLGTSSLEY
-669 KDLFIDGTAHIDTLD
+669 KDLYLDGTAHVDTLD
-684 VDENAGIVGNATV
+684 VDENAGIIGNATV
-697 GGTLGVTGES
+697 GGTLGVTGDA
-707 TLASAKVSDLTA
+707 TLSADL
-719 GRVVLAGTDG
+719 D
-729 AIEDSGNLTFDG
+729 
-741 STVGVTGAVTA
+741 VT
-752 SGTVTANQFS
+752 GTVTANQFT
-762 GSGAGLTGGTT
+762 GSGAGLSGGTT
-773 PLSTLDIDGGTDIG
+773 PISTLDIDGGTDIG
-787 ADIQDADEFIVD
+787 AAIVDADEFIVD

-863 IDADGGGNIAGGLV
+863 IDADGGANIAGGLV
-877 ADTAKVSDLTDGRVV
+877 ANSAAISDLTDGRVV
-892 LAGTD
+892 LAGTS

-919 NASSTVTASAFH
+919 NASSTITGSAFH

-986 TVTDKNILVA
+986 EVTDKNILIA
-996 DGAANDAAADGGGI
+996 NGAANDAAANGGGI

-1031 SSENLNIASGKV
+1031 SSENINVASGKV
-1043 YKVNNVETLSATTLG
+1043 FKVNNVDTLSATTLG

-1069 GTLTGLTVS
+1069 GTLTALTVS
-1078 GNASIEGNVD
+1078 GTSTFQGDVN
-1088 LGNATSDTITATGRF
+1088 LGDATSDTVTVTGRF

-1113 ARDLGTSTLEWKDLY
+1113 ARDLGSSTLEFKDLFI
-1128 LDGTAHIDTLDV
+1128 DGTAHIDTLDV
-1140 DANAGIV
+1140 DENAGII

-1169 SDLTDGRVVTAGTDG
+1169 SDLT
-1184 ALEDSANL
+1184 
-1192 TFNGSKLTVTGNA
+1192 
-1205 QITSDLD
+1205 
-1212 VDGGMNVSGGEST
+1212 
-1225 MSSATVSDLT
+1225 

-1243 TSGAIEDSGN
+1243 TD
-1253 LTFNGTL
+1253 
-1260 LNVTGNVTASGTLT
+1260 
-1274 ANGDVDLGNATSD
+1274 
-1287 TITATGRFDS
+1287 
-1297 DLVPAADGTSDL
+1297 
-1309 GTSDNEWQDLFIDG
+1309 
-1323 TAKIDTLTV
+1323 
-1332 DENAGITGNLTVTG
+1332 
-1346 NSTFNGNIDLG
+1346 
-1357 DATSDTI
+1357 
-1364 TATGRFDSDLVPS
+1364 
-1377 TDGARDLGSSS
+1377 
-1388 LEWKDLFLD
+1388 
-1397 GTAHVDT
+1397 
-1404 LDVDANAGIIGNA
+1404 
-1417 TVGGTLGVTGESTLA
+1417 
-1432 SATVSDLTA
+1432 
-1441 GRVVLAG
+1441 
-1448 TAGAI
+1448 GAI

-1481 DATQSTSNTTGA
+1481 DTTQSTSNTTGA

-1517 ITSAAPL
+1517 ITSTAPL

-1552 RGTGLEDFIVEDGIA
+1552 RGSGLENFIVEDGIA
-1567 DIVVTGVAASTFT
+1567 DVVLSGVAASTFT
-1580 TQQTTVATE
+1580 TQQTTIATE
-1589 GQTAFTVSASYTN
+1589 GQTAVSVDASYTN

-1611 IRLITGVD
+1611 VRLITGVD
-1619 YTETNASTVTL
+1619 YTETNASTITL

-1674 FVGDLTGDVTGNA
+1674 FVGNITGDITGSLAN
-1687 DSATVGTTITVAD
+1687 
-1700 ESSDTTCF
+1700 
-1708 PLFATAATGNLGAK
+1708 ATA
-1722 SGSNLT
+1722 
-1728 FNSNTGA
+1728 NT
-1735 LSATSFAGSGSGL
+1735 LPL
-1748 TAGTTPITTLD
+1748 NVID

-1769 LADADL
+1769 IADADL
-1775 FIVDDGAGGTNRKI
+1775 FIIDDGANGTNRKV

-1886 VDGGMNVSGGESVM
+1886 VDGGMNVSGGESTM

-1917 TSGAIEDS
+1917 TSGA
-1925 GNLTFDGS
+1925 L
-1933 TLGVTGAV
+1933 
-1941 TASGTV
+1941 
-1947 TANGAFVANGNVD
+1947 
-1960 LGNATSDTIT
+1960 
-1970 ATGRFDSDL
+1970 
-1979 VPSGD
+1979 
-1984 GARDLGSSTLEWM
+1984 
-1997 DLHLD
+1997 
-2002 GTAHIDTLDVDENAG
+2002 
-2017 IDGSLT
+2017 
-2023 VGTTLGVSGES
+2023 
-2034 TLASAKVSDL
+2034 
-2044 TSGRVVLAGTAG
+2044 
-2056 AIEDSGNLTFNG
+2056 EDSGNLTFNG
-2068 STLAVTGSI
+2068 STLAVTGAI

-2083 TVTGNLT
+2083 TVSGNLT

-2142 AIFWDDSAGRFALAS
+2142 AVFWDDSAGRFAFGS
-2157 EATETTGVLGSL
+2157 VVTETTGVLGSV
-2169 TYGGLEVGS
+2169 TYGGVEMGS